1 MKARI
6 VIAALGT
13 LFLTPLAHASEQ
25 VHWSYQG
32 KTDPR
37 HWAGLEADYAVCGI
51 GHRQSPINIETRKV
65 TGKTAQPVGLSHMPA
80 SAEVINNGH
89 TIQIEPENG
98 GTLTLDGVAYKLVQ
112 FHFHT
117 PSEEKINA
125 KAYPLVAHL
134 VHKSADGKLA
144 AIAVLF
150 RTGKSNATLRPVF
163 ANLPAKE
170 GEKRRLDG
178 NINAGDLLPADRSN
192 YTFMG
197 SLTTPPCSEDV
208 RWVVMKTPVSLSS
221 AQLAA
226 FRKLY
231 KMNARPTQPLN
242 GREIQAGS

>member
-1 MKARI
+1 MKTRI

-13 LFLTPLAHASEQ
+13 LLLTPLVNASDSP
-25 VHWSYQG
+25 HWSYQG
-32 KTDPR
+32 KTGAS
-37 HWAGLEADYAVCGI
+37 HWAGLEEDYATCGI
-51 GHRQSPINIETRKV
+51 GKRQSPIDIETRKV
-65 TGKTAQPVGLSHMPA
+65 TGTTAQPIGLAYTAA

-89 TIQIEPENG
+89 TIQVEPENG
-98 GTLTLDGVAYKLVQ
+98 GTLTIDGVEYKLVQ

-117 PSEEKINA
+117 PSEEKING
-125 KAYPLVAHL
+125 KPYPLVAHL

-150 RTGKSNATLRPVF
+150 RTGKSNATLQPVF
-163 ANLPAKE
+163 ANLPARQGDKRPLE
-170 GEKRRLDG
+170 GT
-178 NINAGDLLPADRSN
+178 INVGDLLPGDHAN

-208 RWVVMKTPVSLSS
+208 RWVVMKTPVSISS

-226 FRKLY
+226 FQKLY

-242 GREIQAGS
+242 GREIQAGK